1 MAQTRI
7 DNQNTGAKLVSIPLR
22 VNPETIEE
30 NGQVGKIRY
39 VKIGYKRHP
48 CILAQVPEEFAHKY
62 MQIEWAEIKAEER
75 SERCLVEDGRGGYI
89 YCPESNK
96 CACCEK
102 FGHFDFDNFRPA
114 SLDAMYDETEYEPA
128 ADHADLFDDTTEV
141 MEMLVQRL
149 TEIKP
154 KFGAIFQELL
164 NGNQRP
170 LRIAEALG
178 LGKSQTYDDVDR
190 VRALAAKLYRK
201 MMDD

>member
-1 MAQTRI
+1 MTKN
-7 DNQNTGAKLVSIPLR
+7 DNQNTAAKLVTIPLR

-30 NGQVGKIRY
+30 NGQVGQIRY
-39 VKIGYKRHP
+39 VKIGAKRYP
-48 CILAQVPEEFAHKY
+48 CIMAKVPKEFAHQY
-62 MQIEWAEIKAEER
+62 MQIEWAEVKGEER
-75 SERCLVEDGRGGYI
+75 SERCLVEDGHGGYI
-89 YCPESNK
+89 MCPESNK
-96 CACCEK
+96 CVCCEK

-114 SLDAMYDETEYEPA
+114 SLDAMYAEIEYEPA
-128 ADHADLFDDTTEV
+128 ADHADLFDDATEV

-154 KFGAIFQELL
+154 KYGAIFQELL

-190 VRALAAKLYRK
+190 VRALAEKLYLELRGE
-201 MMDD
+201 

>member
-1 MAQTRI
+1 MTKN
-7 DNQNTGAKLVSIPLR
+7 DNQKTGAKLVTIPLR

-30 NGQVGKIRY
+30 NGQVGQIRY
-39 VKIGYKRHP
+39 VKIGAKRYP
-48 CILAQVPEEFAHKY
+48 CIMAKVPEEFAHRY
-62 MQIEWAEIKAEER
+62 LQQEWAEVKAEER
-75 SERCLVEDGRGGYI
+75 SERCLIEDGRGGYI
-89 YCPESNK
+89 MCPESNRCSSCQK
-96 CACCEK
+96 Y
-102 FGHFDFDNFRPA
+102 GHFDFDTFRPA
-114 SLDAMYDETEYEPA
+114 SLDAMYAETEYEPV
-128 ADHADLFDDTTEV
+128 ADQADLFDDTTEV

-154 KFGAIFQELL
+154 KYGAIFQELL

>member
-102 FGHFDFDNFRPA
+102 FGHFVFDNFRPA

-190 VRALAAKLYRK
+190 VRALAEKLYLELRGE
-201 MMDD
+201 

>member
-1 MAQTRI
+1 MAQTEF

-30 NGQVGKIRY
+30 NGQAGQIRY
-39 VKIGYKRHP
+39 VKIGAKRYP
-48 CILAQVPEEFAHKY
+48 CIMAKVPEEFAHRY
-62 MQIEWAEIKAEER
+62 LQQEWAETKAEER
-75 SERCLVEDGRGGYI
+75 SERCLVEDGRSGYI
-89 YCPESNK
+89 MCPESNK
-96 CACCEK
+96 CVCCEK

-114 SLDAMYDETEYEPA
+114 SLDAMYAETEYEPA
-128 ADHADLFDDTTEV
+128 ADHAYLFDDATEV

-154 KFGAIFQELL
+154 KYGAIFQELL

-190 VRALAAKLYRK
+190 VRALAEKLYLELRGE
-201 MMDD
+201 

>member
-1 MAQTRI
+1 M
-7 DNQNTGAKLVSIPLR
+7 
-22 VNPETIEE
+22 
-30 NGQVGKIRY
+30 
-39 VKIGYKRHP
+39 
-48 CILAQVPEEFAHKY
+48 
-62 MQIEWAEIKAEER
+62 IK
-75 SERCLVEDGRGGYI
+75 CLL
-89 YCPESNK
+89 
-96 CACCEK
+96 
-102 FGHFDFDNFRPA
+102 H
-114 SLDAMYDETEYEPA
+114 
-128 ADHADLFDDTTEV
+128 DTTEV

-154 KFGAIFQELL
+154 KYGAIFQELL

>member
-1 MAQTRI
+1 MTKN
-7 DNQNTGAKLVSIPLR
+7 DNQNTAAKLVTIPLR

-190 VRALAAKLYRK
+190 VRALAEKLYLELRGE
-201 MMDD
+201 

>member
-1 MAQTRI
+1 MAQ
-7 DNQNTGAKLVSIPLR
+7 
-22 VNPETIEE
+22 
-30 NGQVGKIRY
+30 
-39 VKIGYKRHP
+39 
-48 CILAQVPEEFAHKY
+48 
-62 MQIEWAEIKAEER
+62 
-75 SERCLVEDGRGGYI
+75 LVEHI
-89 YCPESNK
+89 MCPESNK
-96 CACCEK
+96 CLCCEK

-114 SLDAMYDETEYEPA
+114 SLDAMYAETEFEPA

-154 KFGAIFQELL
+154 KYGAIFQELL